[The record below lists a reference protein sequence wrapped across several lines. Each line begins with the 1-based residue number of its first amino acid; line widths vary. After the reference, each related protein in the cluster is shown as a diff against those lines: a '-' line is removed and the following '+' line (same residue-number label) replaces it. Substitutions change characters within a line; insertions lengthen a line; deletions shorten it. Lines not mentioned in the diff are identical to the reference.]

1 MSYTLS
7 DKLNHSQLS
16 IWDYL
21 RMDSA
26 EREEEAG
33 VWSSREMNETDNTN
47 RKKHKADLLE
57 RIVAE
62 SNISEAIKRV
72 KKNNGAGGIDNM
84 QVKELTNYMINHQD
98 ELKQKIGTTSK
109 NRRS

>member
-21 RMDSA
+21 RMASA

-33 VWSSREMNETDNTN
+33 VRSYS
-47 RKKHKADLLE
+47 
-57 RIVAE
+57 
-62 SNISEAIKRV
+62 
-72 KKNNGAGGIDNM
+72 ID
-84 QVKELTNYMINHQD
+84 
-98 ELKQKIGTTSK
+98 
-109 NRRS
+109 